1 MKRYPPGE
9 YPRFASSCRYR
20 IEIFTAEKKR
30 GLGIDRILEPVFVG
44 GERVGNDILWK
55 IECRGSEKENL
66 GKLNRSF

>member
-1 MKRYPPGE
+1 M
-9 YPRFASSCRYR
+9 SVSYR
-20 IEIFTAEKKR
+20 NFYSGEKK

-66 GKLNRSF
+66 GKLNCSF

>member
-1 MKRYPPGE
+1 MNTLDL
-9 YPRFASSCRYR
+9 PRRVGVVSKFLQRR
-20 IEIFTAEKKR
+20 KKKDW
-30 GLGIDRILEPVFVG
+30 IDRILEPVFVG